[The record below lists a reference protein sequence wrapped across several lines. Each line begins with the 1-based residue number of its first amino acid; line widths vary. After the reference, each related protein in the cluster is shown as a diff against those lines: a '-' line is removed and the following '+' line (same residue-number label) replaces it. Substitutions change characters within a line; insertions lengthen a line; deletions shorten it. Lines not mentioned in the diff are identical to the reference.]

1 MKKLRTKNDA
11 ILAKYP
17 TFVVGTREN
26 LSHFDPSPFGCDIQW
41 TIDPTRLESALFLNL
56 LQKLDGLTF
65 GPEGMPMDK
74 WVFYNC
80 AELPGFIYGFA
91 TPASDLN
98 AGERLLFG
106 VPDGYFG
113 PVPISMYIAIPMFE
127 EGAWFGHNLASL
139 NRVLPHRHFKGLG
152 TITKA
157 LALKAFGVK
166 HFFGA
171 TQWDSR
177 ALYIHT
183 KFGPLDLVT
192 AYTPAHSI
200 PLTLTYAFDVCD
212 DGLRA
217 VLGDPEHTI
226 AFPEPTMSLD
236 GGDEDAIR
244 GIQSEIESGTRYQL
258 VGPPSIQGGRV
269 IHPLGRRHPQEGV
282 ESR

>member
-1 MKKLRTKNDA
+1 MLPLRTKNDA
-11 ILAKYP
+11 ILEKYP
-17 TFVVGTREN
+17 TYVVATPNNRN
-26 LSHFDPSPFGCDIQW
+26 AIDLCPFGLQTKW
-41 TIDPTRLESALFLNL
+41 TVDPTRLESAIFLDL
-56 LQKLDGLTF
+56 LQCLDGLTF

-98 AGERLLFG
+98 EEERNLFR
-106 VPDGYFG
+106 VPDGYEG
-113 PVPISMYIAIPMFE
+113 PVPISMYIAIPMLE

-139 NRVLPHRHFKGLG
+139 NRVLPSRRLNSLG

-157 LALKAFGVK
+157 LALKAYGVR

-171 TQWDSR
+171 TQWDSQ

-183 KFGPLDLVT
+183 KFGPLDLAT

-200 PLTLTYAFDVCD
+200 PMTLTYAFDVTD

-217 VLGDPEHTI
+217 VLGDPNYDIEY
-226 AFPEPTMSLD
+226 PEATMYLD
-236 GGDEDAIR
+236 GADDDAVKAL
-244 GIQSEIESGTRYQL
+244 QAEIEAGARLQL
-258 VGPPSIQGGRV
+258 VGAPSVQGDTT
-269 IHPLGRRHPQEGV
+269 IHRIRTVKL
-282 ESR
+282 S

>member
-1 MKKLRTKNDA
+1 MTTPLQTKNDS
-11 ILAKYP
+11 IIAKYP
-17 TFVVGTREN
+17 TYVVGTSEN
-26 LSHFDPSPFGCDIQW
+26 LGGIDLAPFGLETTW
-41 TIDPTRLESALFLNL
+41 KIDPTRLQSATFLDL
-56 LQKLDGLTF
+56 LQRLDGLTF

-98 AGERLLFG
+98 EEERALFQ
-106 VPDGYFG
+106 VPEGYEG
-113 PVPISMYIAIPMFE
+113 PVPISMYIAIPMLE

-139 NRVLPHRHFKGLG
+139 NRVLPARGLSSLG

-157 LALKAFGVK
+157 LALKAYGVE

-183 KFGPLDLVT
+183 KFGPLDLIT

-200 PLTLTYAFDVCD
+200 PLTLTYAFDVKD

-217 VLGDPEHTI
+217 VLGDPGYNIE
-226 AFPEPTMSLD
+226 FPQADIYLD
-236 GGDEDAIR
+236 ADDEVSIR
-244 GIQSEIESGTRYQL
+244 QLQEDIEFGAKVQL
-258 VGPPSIQGGRV
+258 VGAPSLQGDNT
-269 IHPLGRRHPQEGV
+269 IHRLRRLG
-282 ESR
+282 ES

>member
-1 MKKLRTKNDA
+1 MCSLRTKNDS
-11 ILAKYP
+11 IIEKYR
-17 TFVVGTREN
+17 TYVVGTPDNMDALN
-26 LSHFDPSPFGCDIQW
+26 LAPFGLETTW
-41 TIDPTRLESALFLNL
+41 VIDPTRLQSAVFLDL
-56 LQKLDGLTF
+56 LQRLDGLTF

-98 AGERLLFG
+98 EEERELFQ
-106 VPDGYFG
+106 VPHGYEG

-127 EGAWFGHNLASL
+127 HGAWFGHNLASL
-139 NRVLPHRHFKGLG
+139 NRVLPSRRLSSLG

-157 LALKAFGVK
+157 LALKAYGVR

-183 KFGPLDLVT
+183 KFGPLDLIT

-200 PLTLTYAFDVCD
+200 PMTLTYAFDVD
-212 DGLRA
+212 DSGLLA
-217 VLGDPEHTI
+217 VLGDPAYEI
-226 AFPEPTMSLD
+226 SYPAANVYLQ
-236 GGDEDAIR
+236 GDDEEAVKKL
-244 GIQSEIESGTRYQL
+244 QASIEAGAKPQL
-258 VGPPSIQGGRV
+258 VGPPSMQMNKT
-269 IHPLGRRHPQEGV
+269 IHRIRTE
-282 ESR
+282 

>member
-1 MKKLRTKNDA
+1 MGPLRTKNDA
-11 ILAKYP
+11 IIDKYP
-17 TFVVGTREN
+17 TYVVATPDN
-26 LSHFDPSPFGCDIQW
+26 LGSLNLSPFGLDTTW
-41 TIDPTRLESALFLNL
+41 VVDPTRLESATFLDL
-56 LQKLDGLTF
+56 LQRLDGLTF

-98 AGERLLFG
+98 DEERTLFQ
-106 VPDGYFG
+106 VPDGYEG
-113 PVPISMYIAIPMFE
+113 PVPVSMYIAIPMLE
-127 EGAWFGHNLASL
+127 ERAWFGHNLASL
-139 NRVLPHRHFKGLG
+139 NRVLPNRRLSSLG

-157 LALKAFGVK
+157 LALKAYGVR

-200 PLTLTYAFDVCD
+200 PMTLTYAFDVHD

-217 VLGDPEHTI
+217 VLGDPAYRI
-226 AFPEPTMSLD
+226 DYPQASLYLK
-236 GGDEDAIR
+236 GDDEEAVRALQAD
-244 GIQSEIESGTRYQL
+244 IEAGAKPQL
-258 VGPPSIQGGRV
+258 VGAPSVQGDAT
-269 IHPLGRRHPQEGV
+269 IHRIRII
-282 ESR
+282 